1 MGLGFR
7 VVGGSSGRGQVAA
20 LLVLPRDTFRGER
33 ERDRERERGAGET
46 ARILHT
52 NFTESPYLKPENT

>member
-33 ERDRERERGAGET
+33 ERETERERGAGET

>member
-33 ERDRERERGAGET
+33 ERETEREREVQERQRAYYT
-46 ARILHT
+46 QTSLSLHT
-52 NFTESPYLKPENT
+52 